1 MTINLF
7 QDTKSSIVMNAKI
20 SEVDV
25 ADQIFSLF
33 VAEED
38 CLYFVELVYWSFR
51 FSPVN
56 ENDIR

>member
-1 MTINLF
+1 MTINRF

-25 ADQIFSLF
+25 DQIFSLL
-33 VAEED
+33 VVEED
-38 CLYFVELVYWSFR
+38 CLYFVELVYWSFL

-56 ENDIR
+56 ENDI